1 MKINLTVSTIS
12 RIKTMALT
20 ALFFLMLSG
29 CSTYF
34 KTSTRFRNEDIKLGV
49 SKAFILEKYGQPFNE
64 ELYTEDGD
72 TIEVLCYKER
82 LYANTYAHMVST
94 FFVFRNGKLAKK
106 EQTEEL
112 VKHNNNN
119 D

>member
-1 MKINLTVSTIS
+1 MNFTVSTSS

-29 CSTYF
+29 CSSYF
-34 KTSTRFRNEDIKLGV
+34 RTSTQFRNEDIKLGV
-49 SKAFILEKYGQPFNE
+49 SKAFILEKYGKPFKE

-72 TIEVLCYKER
+72 TIEVLCYKEGV
-82 LYANTYAHMVST
+82 YAHRNEHMVST
-94 FFVFRNGKLAKK
+94 FFVFRNGKLTKK

-112 VKHNNNN
+112 VKNNN

>member
-1 MKINLTVSTIS
+1 MNFTASTIS
-12 RIKTMALT
+12 RMKTMALT

-34 KTSTRFRNEDIKLGV
+34 RTSTRFRNEDIKLGV
-49 SKAFILEKYGQPFNE
+49 SKAFILEKYGKPFKE

-72 TIEVLCYKER
+72 TIEVLCYKEG
-82 LYANTYAHMVST
+82 LYAHQNEHMVST
-94 FFVFRNGKLAKK
+94 FFVFRNGELIKK

-112 VKHNNNN
+112 VKNNN

>member
-1 MKINLTVSTIS
+1 MNFTASTIS
-12 RIKTMALT
+12 RMKTMALT

-34 KTSTRFRNEDIKLGV
+34 RTSTRFRNEDIKLGV
-49 SKAFILEKYGQPFNE
+49 SKAFILEKYGKPFKE
-64 ELYTEDGD
+64 ELYMEDGD
-72 TIEVLCYKER
+72 TIEVLCYKEG
-82 LYANTYAHMVST
+82 LYAHQNEHMVST

-112 VKHNNNN
+112 VKNNN

>member
-1 MKINLTVSTIS
+1 MKMNFTVSTSS

-29 CSTYF
+29 CSLMGLRS
-34 KTSTRFRNEDIKLGV
+34 STRFRNEDIKLGV
-49 SKAFILEKYGQPFNE
+49 SKAFILEKYGKPFKE

-72 TIEVLCYKER
+72 TIEVLCYKEG
-82 LYANTYAHMVST
+82 LYAHRNEHMVST
-94 FFVFRNGKLAKK
+94 FFVFRNGELIKK

-112 VKHNNNN
+112 VKNNN

>member
-1 MKINLTVSTIS
+1 MKINLTVNTIS
-12 RIKTMALT
+12 RMKTMALT

-29 CSTYF
+29 CSLMGLRS
-34 KTSTRFRNEDIKLGV
+34 STRFRNEDIKLGV
-49 SKAFILEKYGQPFNE
+49 SKAFILEKYGKPFKE

-72 TIEVLCYKER
+72 TIEVLCYKEG
-82 LYANTYAHMVST
+82 LYAHQNEHMVST

-112 VKHNNNN
+112 VKNNN

>member
-1 MKINLTVSTIS
+1 M
-12 RIKTMALT
+12 
-20 ALFFLMLSG
+20 
-29 CSTYF
+29 
-34 KTSTRFRNEDIKLGV
+34 KTSSWGLAKRLFWK
-49 SKAFILEKYGQPFNE
+49 KYGKPFNE

-112 VKHNNNN
+112 VKHNNK
-119 D
+119 